1 MTTWCE
7 VNDLSAD
14 QLEEPYRDD
23 LAQGSVIG
31 PRVDV
36 RPIDLNDPADCLR
49 LGLDLLALGCAVQ
62 VIKPSG
68 APVEVLPS
76 NPGALIRMLGGN
88 HPELSIAVKIT
99 DRPDPEVLRGAAPPR
114 ITARREHIAPATG
127 WPIDKVLGALQDL
140 GIRPRPKG
148 LGRWASFCP
157 AHNRSLSGSPA
168 AHDSLKI
175 TERSDGK
182 VSIDCFKKCDWRL
195 ILGILGLTPRDVYPG
210 CQQ

>member
-1 MTTWCE
+1 MTTE
-7 VNDLSAD
+7 FQVDDLSAD
-14 QLEEPYRDD
+14 QLDEAYRDN

-36 RPIDLNDPADCLR
+36 RLDHDDPADCLR
-49 LGLDLLALGCAVQ
+49 LGLDMLALGIRVQ
-62 VIKPSG
+62 IIKPSG
-68 APVEVLPS
+68 SVIECRPEDHGPLM
-76 NPGALIRMLGGN
+76 RMLGSN
-88 HPELSIAVKIT
+88 NPTLAIAALIT
-99 DRPDPEVLRGAAPPR
+99 DRPAPEVLRGAEPPR
-114 ITARREHIAPATG
+114 ITARRQLMAPATG

-168 AHDSLKI
+168 SHDSLKI

-195 ILGILGLTPRDVYPG
+195 ILGILGLTPRDLYPG